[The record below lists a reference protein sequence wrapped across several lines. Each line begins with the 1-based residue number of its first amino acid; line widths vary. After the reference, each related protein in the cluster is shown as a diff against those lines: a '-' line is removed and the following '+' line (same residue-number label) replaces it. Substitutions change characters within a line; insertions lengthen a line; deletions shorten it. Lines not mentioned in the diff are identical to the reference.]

1 MWFFNELYV
10 KKKYQWYYFLVSDEN
25 YNEFDIACLT
35 NLGDLS
41 VYTVN
46 SLRQQLVASALK
58 REDIT

>member
-1 MWFFNELYV
+1 MVGPNLM
-10 KKKYQWYYFLVSDEN
+10 LTSISDEN

-41 VYTVN
+41 VYSVS
-46 SLRQQLVASALK
+46 SLRQQLMASALK